1 MESTKCYETLFG
13 NAAVTRNISES
24 VKSQL
29 KEIAN
34 KSGEP
39 FQTVLNRF
47 GIERLLYRISILP
60 ATKNY
65 LLKGAQLFNLWYDQP
80 FRPTRDI
87 DFLGFGANELEN
99 IREIFIDLSDLDVAD
114 GLIFDSDTVQ
124 VIRMNEQNRYP
135 GARVALIARLNR
147 SEISVKIDIGFG
159 DRVTTS
165 PEEAIF
171 PVLIGEFPRPKL
183 FVYPIHTVVAE
194 KAEAIVRFGLINSR
208 LKDYFDLQMIF
219 KMEEIDERAFID
231 SIVATFSH
239 RGTEIP
245 SDVPLGL
252 SSEYFLDQRNR
263 TQWRAFL
270 RKNQL
275 GEKELEPV
283 VREIA
288 AKLVPILRKAS
299 SSQQRN

>member
-1 MESTKCYETLFG
+1 MESTKYHETLFG

-39 FQTVLNRF
+39 FQAVLNRF

-60 ATKNY
+60 ATRNY

-80 FRPTRDI
+80 FRPTKDI
-87 DFLGFGANELEN
+87 DFLGFGSNDLEE
-99 IREIFIDLSDLDVAD
+99 IRKLFIDLSDLDLAD
-114 GLIFDSDTVQ
+114 GLTFDSDTVR
-124 VIRMNEQNRYP
+124 VFKMNEENRYP
-135 GARVALIARLNR
+135 GVRVALIGRLNR

-159 DRVTTS
+159 DKVTTL
-165 PEEAIF
+165 PEEAVF
-171 PVLIGEFPRPKL
+171 PVLIDEFPQPKL

-194 KAEAIVRFGLINSR
+194 KVEAIVRFGLINSR

-219 KMEEIDERAFID
+219 KMEEIEERVLID
-231 SIVATFSH
+231 SIIATFSH

-245 SDVPLGL
+245 SDVPPGL
-252 SSEYFLDQRNR
+252 SPEYFLDQRNR
-263 TQWRAFL
+263 IQWRAFL
-270 RKNQL
+270 HKNEL

-283 VREIA
+283 VQEIA
-288 AKLVPILRKAS
+288 VKLVPILRKAS
-299 SSQQRN
+299 NG